1 MIATRLEA
9 VVMQYRNFDLNLLR
23 TLDVLFAEKS
33 VTRAAERLCIS
44 QPAMSGAL
52 QRLRE
57 HFNDRLLIRMGRDM
71 ALTPLAESLV
81 APLRTT
87 LLHFQSTL
95 QTRPSFDP
103 SVSRRNFTVAM
114 SDYGSFVLLP
124 ALLSRLACEAP
135 QVGCMVEPITEST
148 ITRVD
153 NGEVD
158 LLVTVDSCELA
169 LRQSE
174 TTRDLKMRSLFDDDF
189 VCVIDRSHPTV
200 HEVLTRETYAALPHL
215 RVRLGPQLDNLVEQA
230 WRRAGLELNV
240 AATLPSFSSTLFT
253 LAGTRMIATV
263 QRRLAGRLAT
273 SLGLR
278 ILECPIEIS
287 PLRQILM
294 WHARADFDPAHQYLR
309 RAFAESV
316 AAGPA
321 YVTSPSVEVDAD
333 TQRERARR
341 LNGARGSS
349 VNAVGGLRLQG
360 THRLG

>member
-1 MIATRLEA
+1 MIAPGLEA
-9 VVMQYRNFDLNLLR
+9 VGMQYKNFDLNLLR
-23 TLDVLFAEKS
+23 TLDVLFVEKS

-57 HFNDRLLIRMGRDM
+57 HFNDQLLIRMGRDM

-103 SVSRRNFTVAM
+103 SVSRRNFTLAM
-114 SDYGSFVLLP
+114 SDYGSFVLMP
-124 ALLSRLACEAP
+124 ALLSRLASEAP
-135 QVGCMVEPITEST
+135 QVECTVEPITEAT
-148 ITRVD
+148 INRVN

-158 LLVTVDSCELA
+158 LFVTVDSCELA

-174 TTRDLKMRSLFDDDF
+174 TARDLKMRSLFDDDF
-189 VCVIDRSHPTV
+189 VCVIDGGHPMV
-200 HEVLTRETYAALPHL
+200 GEVLTRETYAVLPHV

-230 WRRAGLELNV
+230 CRRAGLELNI
-240 AATLPSFSSTLFT
+240 AATVPSFSSTLFT
-253 LAGTRMIATV
+253 LTGTRMIATV
-263 QRRLAGRLAT
+263 QRRLARRLAS

-278 ILECPIEIS
+278 ILECPIEIR

-316 AAGPA
+316 AAGTE
-321 YVTSPSVEVDAD
+321 YVTPPSIEVESD
-333 TQRERARR
+333 TQPERARW
-341 LNGARGSS
+341 LNGARGST
-349 VNAVGGLRLQG
+349 VNAVGG
-360 THRLG
+360 